1 MFKPQETE
9 SSRRASC
16 VIAVIPAYN
25 EERYIGS
32 IVLKSQEYADM
43 VIVVDDGSADKTA
56 FIASLG
62 GARVVRHRVNR
73 GKGRALNTG
82 FCVARALQP
91 TAIVILDG
99 DGQHLP
105 EEMPGVLAPILADEA
120 DIVVGSRYL
129 RGGCGVPRHRAWGHR
144 AVNLVTDLIS
154 GVSVTDS
161 QSGFRAFSPRAVEAI
176 SFSSSGFSVESEMQ
190 FLARDHGLRVVEVP
204 ITADYTE
211 QPKRSVM
218 NHGLLV
224 LNGILRLMGQYRPL
238 LFFGVPGLTI
248 LLMGLGC
255 GLYGVGVLRRSQA
268 LTTGYAV
275 IGVLLAVLGCLSLFT
290 GIILH
295 SVRGILLENLRS
307 REPARDE
314 LRDPV
319 AAFQR

>member
-1 MFKPQETE
+1 MSKPDKTE
-9 SSRRASC
+9 SNGRASC
-16 VIAVIPAYN
+16 VIAIIPAYN

-32 IVLKSQEYADM
+32 IVLKSQEYADV

-56 FIASLG
+56 FIANLG
-62 GARVVRHRVNR
+62 GAHVVRHRANR

-91 TAIVILDG
+91 KAIVILDG

-105 EEMPGVLAPILADEA
+105 EEVPGVLAPILAGEA

-129 RGGCGVPRHRAWGHR
+129 SGRCGVPRHRAWGHR

-204 ITADYTE
+204 ITADYTDR
-211 QPKRSVM
+211 PKRSVM
-218 NHGLLV
+218 NHGLMV

-238 LFFGVPGLTI
+238 LFFGVPGLAV
-248 LLMGLGC
+248 LLLGI
-255 GLYGVGVLRRSQA
+255 GSGVYGVDILRRSQA
-268 LTTGYAV
+268 LATGYAL
-275 IGVLLAVLGCLSLFT
+275 IGMLLAVLGWVSLFT
-290 GIILH
+290 GIMLH
-295 SVRGILLENLRS
+295 SIRGILLDILRS
-307 REPARDE
+307 RESAWDE
-314 LRDPV
+314 LRDP
-319 AAFQR
+319 AATAQR